1 MTISTKLDMS
11 GLERIERELLPKAEA
26 LVNKTAFDL
35 QGRAQN
41 NAPVDT
47 SALRNSI
54 YTVTR
59 KSDGFQAAASV
70 AQTQNP
76 KVEIAPIP
84 SPTEELAAHVGPSVE
99 YGIYQELGTVHIG
112 AHPFL
117 VPAVESLR
125 STWKAAWKAL
135 FESLT

>member
-1 MTISTKLDMS
+1 MTISTKLDIS

-26 LVNKTAFDL
+26 LVVNTAFKI
-35 QGRAQN
+35 QEHAQH
-41 NAPVDT
+41 NAPFDT

-54 YTVTR
+54 YVVTR
-59 KSDGFQAAASV
+59 KSDGFQAAASA
-70 AQTQNP
+70 AQDKNQN
-76 KVEIAPIP
+76 ATLTPIP
-84 SPTEELAAHVGPSVE
+84 SPTEDLAAHVGPSVE
-99 YGIYQELGTVHIG
+99 YGLYQELGTVRMG

>member
-1 MTISTKLDMS
+1 MTISAKLDMS

-26 LVNKTAFDL
+26 LVNKTAFDV

-59 KSDGFQAAASV
+59 QSDGFQVAASA
-70 AQTQNP
+70 AQAQNP
-76 KVEIAPIP
+76 KAEIVPIP
-84 SPTEELAAHVGPSVE
+84 SPIEELAAHVGPSVE
-99 YGIYQELGTVHIG
+99 YGIYQELGTVRMG

-125 STWKAAWKAL
+125 LTWKAAWKAL